1 MGTGI
6 LLALGGAC
14 IAIIFGGIGS
24 SIGVG
29 GVGRAATG
37 LLAEDG
43 SKFGQA
49 LILEAL
55 AGSQAIYGFLVA
67 ILILQKIGFVGGTP
81 AALSFEAGFAL
92 MLASLPV
99 AFCGMVSAIFQGR
112 VAAGGLAILAKD
124 STRATQGIIL
134 ASLVE
139 TFAILGLLISIL
151 ILTAVQVA

>member
-1 MGTGI
+1 MDIGI
-6 LLALGGAC
+6 VYSLFGAALAIGLAGM
-14 IAIIFGGIGS
+14 GS

-29 GVGRAATG
+29 IVGRAASG

-55 AGSQAIYGFLVA
+55 PGSQGIYGFLVA
-67 ILILQKIGFVGGTP
+67 ILILQKIGVVGGSLLTLTP
-81 AALSFEAGFAL
+81 EQGLSIMIAGI
-92 MLASLPV
+92 PV
-99 AFCGMVSAIFQGR
+99 GLCGLLSAIYQGK
-112 VAAGGLAILAKD
+112 VAAGGLSILARD
-124 STRATQGIIL
+124 ATRGTQGIIL

-151 ILTAVQVA
+151 VLTGVKIS

>member
-1 MGTGI
+1 MSIGI
-6 LLALGGAC
+6 VFSLLGAAV
-14 IAIIFGGIGS
+14 AIGLAGIGS

-29 GVGRAATG
+29 IVGRAASG

-43 SKFGQA
+43 SKFGNA

-67 ILILQKIGFVGGTP
+67 ILILQKIGIIGGASVSVTP
-81 AALSFEAGFAL
+81 EQGLAL
-92 MLASLPV
+92 MMAGIPVGFCGLAS
-99 AFCGMVSAIFQGR
+99 AIYQGK

-124 STRATQGIIL
+124 ATRGTQGIIL

-151 ILTAVQVA
+151 ILTGVNVG